1 MESGILKMKPDF
13 EAMSIKEL
21 KAYIFEHR
29 NDAEAISVIIQK
41 IKVSPNTKRY
51 SAEDADRFPEIFAEH
66 QKRREDARNQEN
78 G

>member
-1 MESGILKMKPDF
+1 MKPDF
-13 EAMSIKEL
+13 ETMSIKEL

-51 SAEDADRFPEIFAEH
+51 SAEDTDRFPEIFAEH
-66 QKRREDARNQEN
+66 QKRREDARRNQDE
-78 G
+78 

>member
-1 MESGILKMKPDF
+1 MKPNF

-41 IKVSPNTKRY
+41 IKASPNTKRY
-51 SAEDADRFPEIFAEH
+51 SAGDADRFPEIYAEH
-66 QKRREDARNQEN
+66 QKRREEA
-78 G
+78 

>member
-1 MESGILKMKPDF
+1 MKPDF

-51 SAEDADRFPEIFAEH
+51 SAEDADRFPEIYAEH
-66 QKRREDARNQEN
+66 QKRREDARRNQESE
-78 G
+78 